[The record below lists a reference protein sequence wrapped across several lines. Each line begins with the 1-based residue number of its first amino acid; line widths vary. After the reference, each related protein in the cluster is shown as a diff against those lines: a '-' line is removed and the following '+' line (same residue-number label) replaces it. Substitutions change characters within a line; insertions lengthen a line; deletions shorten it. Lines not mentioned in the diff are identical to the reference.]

1 MKTLTGAAVFS
12 ARPYLY
18 SNRVNSSNHFSKLT
32 KLFLYFLIFIGTFL
46 PEPTL
51 VESHLLQGCDVKP
64 ELCEKNETC
73 FPDGIFGQCAEQ
85 SRYSSIMDLT
95 FLQNDFN
102 KDLLFMTLES
112 NNNGNWNDDIIQC
125 YITLYKFSLLH
136 DLKYQPFLC
145 DNKDVKK
152 LVDKIN
158 TMHQNYEKN
167 NEEDLKRLKE
177 DLMNKF
183 QIENNNENKIKTTS
197 LDLKK
202 VDKKD
207 TPVEVIDNSNSD
219 TKDEYIPIM
228 YYEKDETIPVYN
240 NDAYI
245 TSDKIFPRIDD
256 LTEYIDNDNEEKP
269 ELYVV
274 PLDMLLKVSSNDNP
288 FIDDINVSPSNQ
300 YPLEYP
306 FLNEDDDK
314 VIPTD
319 GNDIFSRES
328 REFQNIIEVPDQ
340 SDSIEVIPVTVSDSN
355 INQLS
360 NFNNDVEESNN
371 LIAIPVEVEEVSVFE
386 EPTNEDK
393 TISLIEEVPMTKY
406 NEIPNEVVIDNIPL
420 SEGSISPEIFN
431 NLALD
436 EFLAERYPE
445 SNIEIEETIPL
456 NSEAN
461 GQQILLKK
469 DDEKYITDDLGLAN
483 TEHKIVKGSEEIS
496 MIEGNRIYINMKRG
510 NLTDE
515 QIIGLATYIQ
525 DKIGDPNDLYF
536 YDFLFENNQLSFK
549 AIFVG
554 SASENNGGNKNSKE
568 KRLDSPSGVA
578 QAVYKRRKDIMTL
591 SGIDVNEAGIGSGK
605 NIVPVAKAGS
615 DWLFKPI
622 LLVCMATVTSLLIVL
637 LTQVCKSRKKSPF
650 VGGFYPE
657 VIDHMDNLENGKGK
671 TCGTYE
677 DLCRRRMSGISTNGY
692 ATDGTVPNR
701 PKLAG
706 TSSQNSSVSSWPDEA
721 FLNSCNLDISTGHVI
736 LSFLQSYLDNPEKIH
751 QEWESVASYQSP
763 NDQITIASKPEN
775 LPKNRNQ
782 QILPYDESLVHLGS
796 PNASPFIGKS
806 YINASNIFD
815 VNPKHPS
822 YIAAESPLSATI
834 SNFWQM
840 IWEKG
845 VTIIVNLTTK
855 EDMTVGRCEKYWPDD
870 GSKVY
875 DNYEIHLVSEHI
887 WSEDYMVRSFYL
899 KNIITNE
906 TRTVTQ
912 FHYLAWSEN
921 KIVPNQKTLL
931 DFRRKVNKSYRGH
944 ASPILV
950 HCSEGLGRTGAY
962 LLLDITAN
970 RITSGVKEINMA
982 ASLEYLR
989 DNRNGAVKTEEQY
1002 KMVFSCLAE
1011 EVTSL
1016 IKNLP
1021 N

>member
-18 SNRVNSSNHFSKLT
+18 FNRVNLSNRSPKII
-32 KLFLYFLIFIGTFL
+32 KLFLTFFIIISTFL
-46 PEPTL
+46 PETTL
-51 VESHLLQGCDVKP
+51 IEGRLLQGCDVKSD
-64 ELCEKNETC
+64 LCEKNEKC
-73 FPDGIFGQCAEQ
+73 FPDGFFGQCAEQ
-85 SRYSSIMDLT
+85 SQYSSIMDLSLFPNEINKE
-95 FLQNDFN
+95 FLF
-102 KDLLFMTLES
+102 LTLEYN
-112 NNNGNWNDDIIQC
+112 NNNGNWDDDVSQC

-136 DLKYQPFLC
+136 NLEYQPFLC
-145 DNKDVKK
+145 NGENVKK
-152 LVDKIN
+152 FIDIINNFQQNFKKIN
-158 TMHQNYEKN
+158 EEEFNKIKENFINNNQIKN
-167 NEEDLKRLKE
+167 NEND
-177 DLMNKF
+177 
-183 QIENNNENKIKTTS
+183 QENKIKTS
-197 LDLKK
+197 DIDIKK
-202 VDKKD
+202 INKKNEPIQNVNNIID
-207 TPVEVIDNSNSD
+207 TNKNEFIPV
-219 TKDEYIPIM
+219 M
-228 YYEKDETIPVYN
+228 YVEKDESLPVNVDDIYIPESNLISQIGDLIDN
-240 NDAYI
+240 ND
-245 TSDKIFPRIDD
+245 SDNKS
-256 LTEYIDNDNEEKP
+256 
-269 ELYVV
+269 ELLVV
-274 PLDMLLKVSSNDNP
+274 PLDELLKDSSNGNV
-288 FIDDINVSPSNQ
+288 INDEFDLPSSYQ
-300 YPLEYP
+300 YPLNNPLVE
-306 FLNEDDDK
+306 NDDDEEL
-314 VIPTD
+314 IPTD
-319 GNDIFSRES
+319 GNDIFYREE
-328 REFQNIIEVPDQ
+328 RQLPTIIETPYE
-340 SDSIEVIPVTVSDSN
+340 SNSIEVVPVTVSDSSLDN
-355 INQLS
+355 INDNS
-360 NFNNDVEESNN
+360 NNDNA
-371 LIAIPVEVEEVSVFE
+371 LDDIIAIPVELEEVTVYEKPIDEEIPLVEEI
-386 EPTNEDK
+386 PMKYTNE
-393 TISLIEEVPMTKY
+393 L
-406 NEIPNEVVIDNIPL
+406 PNKNIPL
-420 SEGSISPEIFN
+420 SKEIISPELFD

-436 EFLAERYPE
+436 EFLLERYPE
-445 SNIEIEETIPL
+445 SNIEIEEAIPL

-469 DDEKYITDDLGLAN
+469 DDEKYITDDLGLDN
-483 TEHKIVKGSEEIS
+483 TEHKIVKGNSEVS
-496 MIEGNRIYINMKRG
+496 MIEGNRIYINIKRD

-515 QIIGLATYIQ
+515 QIIALANYLQ

-549 AIFVG
+549 ASSVG
-554 SASENNGGNKNSKE
+554 SITENSDNSKDKKE

-605 NIVPVAKAGS
+605 NVVPIAKAGS

-637 LTQVCKSRKKSPF
+637 LTQVCKTKKKNILA
-650 VGGFYPE
+650 GGFYPE
-657 VIDHMDNLENGKGK
+657 VIDHIDNLENGKGR
-671 TCGTYE
+671 TSGAYE
-677 DLCRRRMSGISTNGY
+677 ELCRRRMSEIGVNGFNHDGSVTNK
-692 ATDGTVPNR
+692 T
-701 PKLAG
+701 KLGG

-736 LSFLQSYLDNPEKIH
+736 LSFLQSYLDNPQKIH
-751 QEWESVASYQSP
+751 QEWESLASYQSP

-782 QILPYDESLVHLGS
+782 QILPYDESLIRLGS
-796 PNASPFIGKS
+796 PTSSPSLKNT
-806 YINASNIFD
+806 YINASSIFD

-822 YIAAESPLSATI
+822 YIAAESPVSATI
-834 SNFWQM
+834 PNFWQM

-855 EDMTVGRCEKYWPDD
+855 EDMTIGRCEKYWPDD
-870 GSKVY
+870 GSRVY

-899 KNIITNE
+899 KNITTNE

-912 FHYLAWSEN
+912 FHYLAWPEN

-962 LLLDITAN
+962 LLLDMIAN

-1016 IKNLP
+1016 IKSLP